1 MSVAAIA
8 LVVSLIVFMA
18 IGIPITFSLGMSSL
32 LAIALSKP
40 LSITLIVTKIFAGAD
55 SFPILAVI
63 YFMIAG
69 ELMLQGGLTKRLVAL
84 FRKLLGWIPGSMVVI
99 SFITCAFFGAISGSA
114 LATTAAIGN
123 VMYPEMT
130 KDDDYPVPFAA
141 SIQAVGGTLGTM
153 IPPSL
158 PLILFGCLS
167 GTSVS
172 SLFIATI
179 IPGLLM
185 TAIYMATGLVIAH
198 KNGYGRSDQNG
209 AAENCSFW
217 TIFKEAIWALLSP
230 LLILG
235 GIYGGIFTATEAAIV
250 ACIYSL
256 FVGVFV
262 YHELD
267 LKSAYTAILNAAKSS
282 ASVMF
287 LCCCA
292 TLFGYCM
299 TVLGLPQLVT
309 AAMTSVIKS
318 PVVFL
323 LGANIIYIL
332 CGMFVDATTAIL
344 LVCPLLYPAAS
355 AFGIDL
361 VQFGVITGINLSMGI
376 VTPPFGGCMFV
387 ATGLDK
393 RIKLED
399 LYRGVIPFCLT
410 GVLGILAVTYIEPLS
425 KFLVSIMK

>member
-1 MSVAAIA
+1 MVIKILVLFGTMFLLMMIGSPIAVALGVATMVTMTATTNISLTTMSTAC
-8 LVVSLIVFMA
+8 
-18 IGIPITFSLGMSSL
+18 
-32 LAIALSKP
+32 LSG
-40 LSITLIVTKIFAGAD
+40 LD
-55 SFPILAVI
+55 SFPLMAIPFFMLAGNLMKSGGISRRILDFADAVVGWVTGSVG
-63 YFMIAG
+63 MV
-69 ELMLQGGLTKRLVAL
+69 TVVA
-84 FRKLLGWIPGSMVVI
+84 SM
-99 SFITCAFFGAISGSA
+99 FFAALSGSSP
-114 LATTAAIGN
+114 ATVTAIGGITIPEMKEEGYDPAYATAITAAAGTIG
-123 VMYPEMT
+123 V
-130 KDDDYPVPFAA
+130 
-141 SIQAVGGTLGTM
+141 I
-153 IPPSL
+153 IPPSI
-158 PLILFGCLS
+158 PFVIYGVAAQCSISDLFLAG
-167 GTSVS
+167 
-172 SLFIATI
+172 I
-179 IPGLLM
+179 IPGILIGVVLMIVNYVTAKKHGFGHTKKFHAGHLLR
-185 TAIYMATGLVIAH
+185 TLGD
-198 KNGYGRSDQNG
+198 S
-209 AAENCSFW
+209 
-217 TIFKEAIWALLSP
+217 IWALLVP
-230 LLILG
+230 VIILG
-235 GIYGGIFTATEAAIV
+235 GIYGGIFTPTESAVAAIL
-250 ACIYSL
+250 YSI
-256 FVGVFV
+256 FVGVFI

-425 KFLVSIMK
+425 MFLVSIMK

>member
-1 MSVAAIA
+1 MDIAAIV
-8 LVVSLIVFMA
+8 LVVSLVVFMA
-18 IGIPITFSLGMSSL
+18 IGIPITFSLGMSSIF
-32 LAIALSKP
+32 AILLSKP
-40 LSITLIVTKIFAGAD
+40 LQLSLTATKIFAGAD

-69 ELMLQGGLTKRLVAL
+69 DLMLQGGLTKRLVAL
-84 FRKLLGWIPGSMVVI
+84 FRKVLGWLPGSMVVI
-99 SFITCAFFGAISGSA
+99 SFVTCAFFGAISGSA

-130 KDDDYPVPFAA
+130 KDDEYPVPFAA
-141 SIQAVGGTLGTM
+141 SVQAVGGTLGTM

-158 PLILFGCLS
+158 PLILYGCLS

-185 TAIYMATGLVIAH
+185 MLVYILTGLFLAH
-198 KNGYGRSDQNG
+198 RSGYGKNDRSGTADDKSLW
-209 AAENCSFW
+209 EVFR
-217 TIFKEAIWALLSP
+217 EAFWALLSP
-230 LLILG
+230 IIILG

-250 ACIYSL
+250 ACVYSL
-256 FVGVFV
+256 LIGVFV
-262 YHELD
+262 YKELD
-267 LKSAYTAILNAAKSS
+267 LRTAGKAILSAARSS

-299 TVLGLPQLVT
+299 TVLGLPQMVT
-309 AAMTSVIKS
+309 GAMTQIIHS
-318 PVVFL
+318 PVIFL
-323 LGANIIYIL
+323 LGANLSYLL

-344 LVCPLLYPAAS
+344 LVCPLLYPAAA
-355 AFGIDL
+355 AFGVDL
-361 VQFGVITGINLSMGI
+361 VRFGVITGINLSMGI

-393 RIKLED
+393 RITLEG
-399 LYRGVIPFCLT
+399 LYKGVLPYCLT
-410 GVLGILAVTYIEPLS
+410 GMVGILLITFVEPLS
-425 KFLVSIMK
+425 MFLVNIMG

>member
-1 MSVAAIA
+1 MSVAAIV

-141 SIQAVGGTLGTM
+141 SVQAVGGTLGTM

-185 TAIYMATGLVIAH
+185 TVIYMVTGLIIAH
-198 KNGYGRSDQNG
+198 RNGYGRSDQKG
-209 AAENCSFW
+209 TAENRSFL
-217 TIFKEAIWALLSP
+217 TVFKEAIWALLSP

-256 FVGVFV
+256 FVGVFI
-262 YHELD
+262 YRELD
-267 LKSAYTAILNAAKSS
+267 LKSAYKAILDAAKSS

-309 AAMTSVIKS
+309 QAMTSVIHS
-318 PVVFL
+318 PVIFL

-387 ATGLDK
+387 ATGLDR

-399 LYRGVIPFCLT
+399 LYRGVLPFCLT
-410 GVLGILAVTYIEPLS
+410 GLLGILAVTYIQPLS
-425 KFLVSIMK
+425 MFLVSIMK

>member
-1 MSVAAIA
+1 MSVAAIV

-185 TAIYMATGLVIAH
+185 TVIYMVTGLIIAH
-198 KNGYGRSDQNG
+198 RNGYGRSDQKG
-209 AAENCSFW
+209 TAENRSFL
-217 TIFKEAIWALLSP
+217 TVFKEAIWALLSP

-256 FVGVFV
+256 FVGVFI
-262 YHELD
+262 YRELD
-267 LKSAYTAILNAAKSS
+267 LKSAYKAILDAAKSS

-309 AAMTSVIKS
+309 QAMTSVIHS
-318 PVVFL
+318 PVIFL

-387 ATGLDK
+387 ATGLDR

-399 LYRGVIPFCLT
+399 LYKGVLPFCLT
-410 GVLGILAVTYIEPLS
+410 GVLGILAVTYIQPLS
-425 KFLVSIMK
+425 MFLVSIMK

>member
-1 MSVAAIA
+1 MSVAAIV

-185 TAIYMATGLVIAH
+185 TVIYMVTGLIIAH
-198 KNGYGRSDQNG
+198 RNGYGRSDQKG
-209 AAENCSFW
+209 TAENRSFL
-217 TIFKEAIWALLSP
+217 TVFKEAIWALLSP

-256 FVGVFV
+256 FVGVFI
-262 YHELD
+262 YRELD
-267 LKSAYTAILNAAKSS
+267 LKSAYRAILDAAKSS

-309 AAMTSVIKS
+309 QAMTSVIHS
-318 PVVFL
+318 PVIFL

-387 ATGLDK
+387 ATGLDR

-399 LYRGVIPFCLT
+399 LYKGVLPFCLT
-410 GVLGILAVTYIEPLS
+410 GLLGILAVTYIQPLS
-425 KFLVSIMK
+425 MFLVSIMK

>member
-1 MSVAAIA
+1 MDIAAIV
-8 LVVSLIVFMA
+8 LVVSLVVFMA
-18 IGIPITFSLGMSSL
+18 IGIPITFSLGMSSIF
-32 LAIALSKP
+32 AILLSKP
-40 LSITLIVTKIFAGAD
+40 LQLSLTATKIFAGAD

-69 ELMLQGGLTKRLVAL
+69 DLMLQGGLTKRLVAL
-84 FRKLLGWIPGSMVVI
+84 FRKVLGWLPGSMVVI
-99 SFITCAFFGAISGSA
+99 SFVTCAFFGAISGSA

-130 KDDDYPVPFAA
+130 KDDEYPVPFAA
-141 SIQAVGGTLGTM
+141 SVQAVGGTLGTM

-158 PLILFGCLS
+158 PLILYGCLS

-185 TAIYMATGLVIAH
+185 MLVYILTGLLLAH
-198 KNGYGRSDQNG
+198 RSGYGKNDRSGTADDKSLW
-209 AAENCSFW
+209 EVFR
-217 TIFKEAIWALLSP
+217 EAFWALLSP
-230 LLILG
+230 IIILG

-250 ACIYSL
+250 ACVYSL
-256 FVGVFV
+256 LIGVFV
-262 YHELD
+262 YKELD
-267 LKSAYTAILNAAKSS
+267 LRTAGKAILSAARSS

-299 TVLGLPQLVT
+299 TVLGLPQMVT
-309 AAMTSVIKS
+309 GAMTQIIHS
-318 PVVFL
+318 PVIFL
-323 LGANIIYIL
+323 LGANLSYLL

-344 LVCPLLYPAAS
+344 LVCPLLYPAAA
-355 AFGIDL
+355 AFGVDL
-361 VQFGVITGINLSMGI
+361 VRFGVITGINLSMGI

-393 RIKLED
+393 RITLEG
-399 LYRGVIPFCLT
+399 LYK
-410 GVLGILAVTYIEPLS
+410 GVLPYCLAGMVGILLITFVEPLS
-425 KFLVSIMK
+425 MFLVNIM

>member
-1 MSVAAIA
+1 MDIAAIV

-18 IGIPITFSLGMSSL
+18 IGIPITFSLGMSSV
-32 LAIALSKP
+32 LAIMLSKP
-40 LSITLIVTKIFAGAD
+40 LQISLVATKVFAGAD

-69 ELMLQGGLTKRLVAL
+69 DLMLQGGLTKRLVAL
-84 FRKLLGWIPGSMVVI
+84 FRKVLGWLPGSMVVI
-99 SFITCAFFGAISGSA
+99 SFVTCAFFGAISGSA

-130 KDDDYPVPFAA
+130 KDDEYPVPFAA
-141 SIQAVGGTLGTM
+141 SVQAVGGTLGTM

-158 PLILFGCLS
+158 PLILYGCIS

-172 SLFIATI
+172 NLFIATI

-185 TAIYMATGLVIAH
+185 MSIYTGTGLFMAN
-198 KNGYGRSDQNG
+198 KRGYGRNDKVSTQDDK
-209 AAENCSFW
+209 SFW
-217 TIFKEAIWALLSP
+217 KVFWEAVPALLSP
-230 LLILG
+230 IIILG
-235 GIYGGIFTATEAAIV
+235 GIYGGVFTATEAAIV
-250 ACIYSL
+250 ACLYSL
-256 FVGVFV
+256 IIGIFV
-262 YHELD
+262 YKELD
-267 LKSAYTAILNAAKSS
+267 IKTAYRAILSAARSS

-299 TVLGLPQLVT
+299 TVLGLPQMVT
-309 AAMTSVIKS
+309 NAMTEMIHS
-318 PVVFL
+318 PVIFL
-323 LGANIIYIL
+323 LGANIIYLL

-344 LVCPLLYPAAS
+344 LVCPLLYPAAQ

-361 VQFGVITGINLSMGI
+361 VHFGVITGINLSMGI
-376 VTPPFGGCMFV
+376 VTPPFGACMFV

-399 LYRGVIPFCLT
+399 LYKGVIPYCVMGLI
-410 GVLGILAVTYIEPLS
+410 GILLVTYIEPIS
-425 KFLVSIMK
+425 MFLVNIMK

>member
-1 MSVAAIA
+1 MDIAAIV
-8 LVVSLIVFMA
+8 LVVSLVVFMA
-18 IGIPITFSLGMSSL
+18 IGIPITFSLGMSSIF
-32 LAIALSKP
+32 AILLSKP
-40 LSITLIVTKIFAGAD
+40 LQLSLTATKIFAGAD

-69 ELMLQGGLTKRLVAL
+69 DLMLQGGLTKRLVAL
-84 FRKLLGWIPGSMVVI
+84 FRKVLGWLPGSMVVI
-99 SFITCAFFGAISGSA
+99 SFVTCAFFGAISGSA

-130 KDDDYPVPFAA
+130 KDDEYPVPFAA
-141 SIQAVGGTLGTM
+141 SVQAVGGTLGTM

-158 PLILFGCLS
+158 PLILYGCLS

-185 TAIYMATGLVIAH
+185 MLVYILTGLFLAH
-198 KNGYGRSDQNG
+198 RSGYGKNDRSGTADDKSLW
-209 AAENCSFW
+209 EVFR
-217 TIFKEAIWALLSP
+217 EAFWALLSP
-230 LLILG
+230 IIILG

-250 ACIYSL
+250 ACVYSL
-256 FVGVFV
+256 LIGVFV
-262 YHELD
+262 YKELD
-267 LKSAYTAILNAAKSS
+267 LRTAGKAILSAARSS

-299 TVLGLPQLVT
+299 TVLGLPQMVT
-309 AAMTSVIKS
+309 GAMTQIIHS
-318 PVVFL
+318 PVIFL
-323 LGANIIYIL
+323 LGANLSYLL
-332 CGMFVDATTAIL
+332 CGMFMDATTAIL
-344 LVCPLLYPAAS
+344 LVCPLLYPAAA
-355 AFGIDL
+355 AFGVDL
-361 VQFGVITGINLSMGI
+361 VRFGVITGINLSMGI

-393 RIKLED
+393 RITLEG
-399 LYRGVIPFCLT
+399 LYK
-410 GVLGILAVTYIEPLS
+410 GVLPYCLAGMVGILLITFVEPLS
-425 KFLVSIMK
+425 MFLVNIM

>member
-1 MSVAAIA
+1 MDIAAIV
-8 LVVSLIVFMA
+8 LVVSLVVFMA
-18 IGIPITFSLGMSSL
+18 IGIPITFSLGMSSIF
-32 LAIALSKP
+32 AILLSKP
-40 LSITLIVTKIFAGAD
+40 LQLSLTATKIFAGAD

-69 ELMLQGGLTKRLVAL
+69 DLMLQGGLTKRLVAL
-84 FRKLLGWIPGSMVVI
+84 FRKVLGWLPGSMVVI
-99 SFITCAFFGAISGSA
+99 SFVTCAFFGAISGSA

-130 KDDDYPVPFAA
+130 KDDEYPVPFAA
-141 SIQAVGGTLGTM
+141 SVQAVGGTLGTM

-158 PLILFGCLS
+158 PLILYGCLS

-185 TAIYMATGLVIAH
+185 MLVYILTGLFLAH
-198 KNGYGRSDQNG
+198 RSGYGKNDRSGTADDKSLW
-209 AAENCSFW
+209 EVFR
-217 TIFKEAIWALLSP
+217 EAFWALLSP
-230 LLILG
+230 IIILG

-250 ACIYSL
+250 ACVYSL
-256 FVGVFV
+256 LIGVFV
-262 YHELD
+262 YKELD
-267 LKSAYTAILNAAKSS
+267 LRTAGKAILSAARSS

-299 TVLGLPQLVT
+299 TVLGLPQMVT
-309 AAMTSVIKS
+309 GAMTQIIHS
-318 PVVFL
+318 PVIFL
-323 LGANIIYIL
+323 LGANLSYLL
-332 CGMFVDATTAIL
+332 CGMFMDATTAIL
-344 LVCPLLYPAAS
+344 LVCPLLYPAAA
-355 AFGIDL
+355 AFGVDL
-361 VQFGVITGINLSMGI
+361 VRFGVITGINLSMGI

-393 RIKLED
+393 RITLEG
-399 LYRGVIPFCLT
+399 LYKGVLPYCLT
-410 GVLGILAVTYIEPLS
+410 GMVGILLITFVEPLS
-425 KFLVSIMK
+425 MFLVNIMG

>member
-1 MSVAAIA
+1 MSVAAIV

-141 SIQAVGGTLGTM
+141 SVQAVGGTLGTM

-185 TAIYMATGLVIAH
+185 TVIYMVTGLIIAH
-198 KNGYGRSDQNG
+198 RNGYGRSDQKG
-209 AAENCSFW
+209 TAENRSFL
-217 TIFKEAIWALLSP
+217 TVFKEAIWALLSP

-256 FVGVFV
+256 FVGVFI
-262 YHELD
+262 YRELD
-267 LKSAYTAILNAAKSS
+267 LKSAYKAILDAAKSS

-309 AAMTSVIKS
+309 QAMTSVIHS
-318 PVVFL
+318 PVIFL

-387 ATGLDK
+387 ATGLDR

-399 LYRGVIPFCLT
+399 LYKGVLPFCLT
-410 GVLGILAVTYIEPLS
+410 GVLGILAVTYIQPLS
-425 KFLVSIMK
+425 MFLVSIMK

>member
-1 MSVAAIA
+1 MSVAAIV

-99 SFITCAFFGAISGSA
+99 SFTTCAFFGAISGSA

-141 SIQAVGGTLGTM
+141 SVQAVGGTLGTM

-185 TAIYMATGLVIAH
+185 TVIYMVTGLIIAH
-198 KNGYGRSDQNG
+198 RNGYGRSDQKG
-209 AAENCSFW
+209 TAENRSFL
-217 TIFKEAIWALLSP
+217 TVFKEAIWALLSP

-256 FVGVFV
+256 FVGVFI
-262 YHELD
+262 YRELD
-267 LKSAYTAILNAAKSS
+267 LKSAYKAILDAAKSS

-309 AAMTSVIKS
+309 QAMTSAIHS
-318 PVVFL
+318 PVIFL

-387 ATGLDK
+387 ATGLDR

-399 LYRGVIPFCLT
+399 LYKGVLPFCLT
-410 GVLGILAVTYIEPLS
+410 GVLGILAVTYIQPLS
-425 KFLVSIMK
+425 MFLVSIMK

>member
-1 MSVAAIA
+1 MSVAAIV

-99 SFITCAFFGAISGSA
+99 SFITCAFFGALSGSA

-185 TAIYMATGLVIAH
+185 TVIYMVTGLIIAH
-198 KNGYGRSDQNG
+198 RNGYGRSDQKG
-209 AAENCSFW
+209 TAENRSFL
-217 TIFKEAIWALLSP
+217 TVFKEAIWALLSP

-256 FVGVFV
+256 FVGVFI
-262 YHELD
+262 YRELD
-267 LKSAYTAILNAAKSS
+267 LKSAYKAILDAAKSS

-309 AAMTSVIKS
+309 QAMTSVIHS
-318 PVVFL
+318 PVIFL

-387 ATGLDK
+387 ATGLDR

-399 LYRGVIPFCLT
+399 LYKGVLPFCLT
-410 GVLGILAVTYIEPLS
+410 GVLGILAVTYIQPLS
-425 KFLVSIMK
+425 MFLVSIMK

>member
-1 MSVAAIA
+1 MSLAAIV
-8 LVVSLIVFMA
+8 LVASLILFMA
-18 IGIPITFSLGMSSL
+18 IGIPITFSLGMSSV
-32 LAIALSKP
+32 LAILLSKP
-40 LSITLIVTKIFAGAD
+40 LSFSLIATKIFAGAD

-69 ELMLQGGLTKRLVAL
+69 DLMLQGGLTKRLVAL
-84 FRKLLGWIPGSMVVI
+84 FRKALGWLPGSMVVI
-99 SFITCAFFGAISGSA
+99 SFVTCAFFGAISGSA

-141 SIQAVGGTLGTM
+141 SVQAVGGTLGTM

-179 IPGLLM
+179 VPGLLM
-185 TAIYMATGLVIAH
+185 MAIYTVTGLVMAH
-198 KNGYGRSDQNG
+198 RNGYGKNDQASRADG
-209 AAENCSFW
+209 KSFW
-217 TIFKEAIWALLSP
+217 EVFKEAIWALLSP
-230 LLILG
+230 VIILG

-250 ACIYSL
+250 ACLYSL
-256 FVGVFV
+256 IVGIFI
-262 YHELD
+262 YKELD
-267 LKSAYTAILNAAKSS
+267 FKTAFRAILSAARSS

-299 TVLGLPQLVT
+299 TVLGLPQMVT
-309 AAMTSVIKS
+309 NAMTQAIGS
-318 PVVFL
+318 PLVFL
-323 LGANIIYIL
+323 LGANIIYLL

-344 LVCPLLYPAAS
+344 LVCPLLYPAAA

-361 VQFGVITGINLSMGI
+361 VHFGVITGINLSMGI

-393 RIKLED
+393 RITLEG
-399 LYRGVIPFCLT
+399 LYRGVLPYCLM
-410 GVLGILAVTYIEPLS
+410 GMAGILLVTYVEPIS
-425 KFLVSIMK
+425 MFLVHVMG

>member
-1 MSVAAIA
+1 MNIAAIT
-8 LVVSLIVFMA
+8 LVVSLVVFMA
-18 IGIPITFSLGMSSL
+18 IGIPITFSLGMSSV
-32 LAIALSKP
+32 LAILLSKP
-40 LSITLIVTKIFAGAD
+40 LQLSLVATKIFAGAD

-69 ELMLQGGLTKRLVAL
+69 DLMLQGGLTKRLVAL
-84 FRKLLGWIPGSMVVI
+84 FRKVLGWLRGSMVVI
-99 SFITCAFFGAISGSA
+99 SFVTCAFFGAISGSA

-123 VMYPEMT
+123 IMYPEMR
-130 KDDDYPVPFAA
+130 KDDEYPVHFAA
-141 SIQAVGGTLGTM
+141 SVQAVGGTLGTM

-172 SLFIATI
+172 SLFVATI
-179 IPGLLM
+179 IPGIIM
-185 TAIYMATGLVIAH
+185 MVIYIATGLVLARKH
-198 KNGYGRSDQNG
+198 GYGQNDRVN
-209 AAENCSFW
+209 AEDEKSLW
-217 TIFKEAIWALLSP
+217 EVFKDAIWALLAP
-230 LLILG
+230 VIILG

-250 ACIYSL
+250 ACVYSL
-256 FVGVFV
+256 FIGIFI
-262 YHELD
+262 YKELD
-267 LKSAYTAILNAAKSS
+267 FKSAYKAILSAAQSS

-299 TVLGLPQLVT
+299 TVLGLPQAVT
-309 AAMTSVIKS
+309 ATMTSVIKS

-323 LGANIIYIL
+323 IGANLIYLL

-344 LVCPLLYPAAS
+344 LVCPLLYPAAA
-355 AFGIDL
+355 AFGINL
-361 VQFGVITGINLSMGI
+361 VHFGVITGINLSMGI

-393 RIKLED
+393 KITLEG
-399 LYRGVIPFCLT
+399 LYKGVIPYCLA
-410 GVLGILAVTYIEPLS
+410 GLVGILLITYVEPISQILL
-425 KFLVSIMK
+425 KMMG

>member
-1 MSVAAIA
+1 MSVAAIV

-185 TAIYMATGLVIAH
+185 TVIYMVTGLIIAH
-198 KNGYGRSDQNG
+198 RNGYGRSDQKG
-209 AAENCSFW
+209 TAENRSFL
-217 TIFKEAIWALLSP
+217 TVFKEAIWALLSP

-256 FVGVFV
+256 FVGVFI
-262 YHELD
+262 YRELD
-267 LKSAYTAILNAAKSS
+267 LKSAYKAILDAAKSS

-309 AAMTSVIKS
+309 QAMTSVIHS
-318 PVVFL
+318 PVIFL

-387 ATGLDK
+387 ATGLDR

-399 LYRGVIPFCLT
+399 LYRGVLPFCLT
-410 GVLGILAVTYIEPLS
+410 GLLGILAVTYIQPLS
-425 KFLVSIMK
+425 MFLVSIMK

>member
-1 MSVAAIA
+1 MSVAAIV

-141 SIQAVGGTLGTM
+141 SVQAVGGTLGTM

-185 TAIYMATGLVIAH
+185 TVIYMVTGLIIAH
-198 KNGYGRSDQNG
+198 RNGYGRSDQKG
-209 AAENCSFW
+209 TAENRSFL
-217 TIFKEAIWALLSP
+217 TVFKEAIWALLSP

-256 FVGVFV
+256 FVGVFI
-262 YHELD
+262 YRELD
-267 LKSAYTAILNAAKSS
+267 LKSAYKAILDAAKSS

-309 AAMTSVIKS
+309 QAMTSVIHN
-318 PVVFL
+318 PVIFL

-387 ATGLDK
+387 ATGLDR

-399 LYRGVIPFCLT
+399 LYKGVLPFCLT
-410 GVLGILAVTYIEPLS
+410 GVLGILAVTYIQPLS
-425 KFLVSIMK
+425 MFLVSIMK

>member
-1 MSVAAIA
+1 MDLAAIV

-18 IGIPITFSLGMSSL
+18 IGIPITFSLGMSSI
-32 LAIALSKP
+32 LAILLSKP
-40 LSITLIVTKIFAGAD
+40 LQLSLVATKLFAGAD

-84 FRKLLGWIPGSMVVI
+84 FRKALGWLPGSMVVI
-99 SFITCAFFGAISGSA
+99 SFVTCAFFGAISGSA

-130 KDDDYPVPFAA
+130 KDDEYPVPFAA
-141 SIQAVGGTLGTM
+141 SVQAVGGTLGTM

-158 PLILFGCLS
+158 PLILYGCLS

-185 TAIYMATGLVIAH
+185 MLIYIVTGLVLARRAGCG
-198 KNGYGRSDQNG
+198 KNDKAE
-209 AAENCSFW
+209 AADDKSLW
-217 TIFKEAIWALLSP
+217 AVFKEAFWALLSP
-230 LLILG
+230 VIILG

-250 ACIYSL
+250 ACVYSL
-256 FVGVFV
+256 FIGIFV
-262 YHELD
+262 YKELN
-267 LKSAYTAILNAAKSS
+267 LKTASRAILSAARSS

-292 TLFGYCM
+292 ALFGYCM
-299 TVLGLPQLVT
+299 TVLGLPQMVT
-309 AAMTSVIKS
+309 GAMTQFIHS
-318 PVVFL
+318 PIIFL
-323 LGANIIYIL
+323 LGANVIYL
-332 CGMFVDATTAIL
+332 FCGMFVDATTAIL
-344 LVCPLLYPAAS
+344 LVCPLLYPAAA
-355 AFGIDL
+355 AFGVDL

-393 RIKLED
+393 RITLEG
-399 LYRGVIPFCLT
+399 LYKGVLPYCLT
-410 GVLGILAVTYIEPLS
+410 GCVGILLITFVEPLS
-425 KFLVSIMK
+425 MFLVNIMK

>member
-1 MSVAAIA
+1 MDIAAIV
-8 LVVSLIVFMA
+8 LVVSLVVFMA
-18 IGIPITFSLGMSSL
+18 IGIPITFSLGMSSIF
-32 LAIALSKP
+32 AILLSKP
-40 LSITLIVTKIFAGAD
+40 LQLSLTATKIFAGAD

-69 ELMLQGGLTKRLVAL
+69 DLMLQGGLTKRLVAL
-84 FRKLLGWIPGSMVVI
+84 FRKVLGWLPGSMVVI
-99 SFITCAFFGAISGSA
+99 SFVTCAFFGAISGSA

-130 KDDDYPVPFAA
+130 KDDEYPVPFAA
-141 SIQAVGGTLGTM
+141 SVQAVGGTLGTM

-158 PLILFGCLS
+158 PLILYGCLS

-185 TAIYMATGLVIAH
+185 MLVYILTGLLLAH
-198 KNGYGRSDQNG
+198 RSGYGKNDHSGTADDKSLWEVFR
-209 AAENCSFW
+209 
-217 TIFKEAIWALLSP
+217 EAFWALLSP
-230 LLILG
+230 IIILG

-250 ACIYSL
+250 ACVYSL
-256 FVGVFV
+256 LIGVFV
-262 YHELD
+262 YKELD
-267 LKSAYTAILNAAKSS
+267 LRTAGKAILSAARSS

-299 TVLGLPQLVT
+299 TVLGLPQMVT
-309 AAMTSVIKS
+309 GAMTQIIHS
-318 PVVFL
+318 PVIFL
-323 LGANIIYIL
+323 LGANLSYLL

-344 LVCPLLYPAAS
+344 LVCPLLYPAAA
-355 AFGIDL
+355 AFGVDL
-361 VQFGVITGINLSMGI
+361 VRFGVITGINLSMGI

-393 RIKLED
+393 RITLEG
-399 LYRGVIPFCLT
+399 LYK
-410 GVLGILAVTYIEPLS
+410 GVLPYCLAGMVGILLITFVEPLS
-425 KFLVSIMK
+425 MFLVNIMR

>member
-1 MSVAAIA
+1 MSIAAIV
-8 LVVSLIVFMA
+8 LVVSLLVFMA
-18 IGIPITFSLGMSSL
+18 IGIPITFALGMSSL
-32 LAIALSKP
+32 LAIILSEP
-40 LSITLIVTKIFAGAD
+40 LSVSLIVTKIFAGAD

-84 FRKLLGWIPGSMVVI
+84 LRKLLGWIPGSMVVI
-99 SFITCAFFGAISGSA
+99 SFLACAFFGAISGSA

-167 GTSVS
+167 GASVS

-185 TAIYMATGLVIAH
+185 TGIYMATGLVLARR
-198 KNGYGRSDQNG
+198 KGYGRNDQQT
-209 AAENCSFW
+209 AVENRSFF
-217 TIFKEAIWALLSP
+217 TVFKEAIWALVSP
-230 LLILG
+230 LLILR

-256 FVGVFV
+256 FVGVFI
-262 YHELD
+262 YQELN
-267 LKSAYTAILNAAKSS
+267 LKSAFKAILDAAKSS

-309 AAMTSVIKS
+309 QAMTSIISS

-361 VQFGVITGINLSMGI
+361 VHFGVITGINLSMGI

-387 ATGLDK
+387 ATGLDR

-399 LYRGVIPFCLT
+399 LYRGVLPFCLT
-410 GVLGILAVTYIEPLS
+410 GVLGILAVTYIQPLS
-425 KFLVSIMK
+425 MFLLNFMN

>member
-1 MSVAAIA
+1 
-8 LVVSLIVFMA
+8 
-18 IGIPITFSLGMSSL
+18 
-32 LAIALSKP
+32 
-40 LSITLIVTKIFAGAD
+40 
-55 SFPILAVI
+55 
-63 YFMIAG
+63 
-69 ELMLQGGLTKRLVAL
+69 
-84 FRKLLGWIPGSMVVI
+84 
-99 SFITCAFFGAISGSA
+99 
-114 LATTAAIGN
+114 
-123 VMYPEMT
+123 
-130 KDDDYPVPFAA
+130 
-141 SIQAVGGTLGTM
+141 M

-209 AAENCSFW
+209 AAENRSFW

-425 KFLVSIMK
+425 MFLVSIMK